1 MHIIRVSNS
10 FPDNLE
16 QDFKQIKI
24 SMPGIQI
31 MLPKFAFYVFR
42 IVDLPAKAAN
52 ILKQNM
58 LSIGGEVAVPASVAS
73 FDPANVD
80 VYLAATA
87 SQLLELINKLV
98 KQPFGLLELSILL
111 SKELRGDGWL

>member
-1 MHIIRVSNS
+1 MQIIRVSYS

-16 QDFKQIKI
+16 QALKQIKI

-42 IVDLPAKAAN
+42 IVDLPAKAAS
-52 ILKQNM
+52 ILKQNA
-58 LSIGGEVAVPASVAS
+58 LSVGGEVAVPASVAS
-73 FDPANVD
+73 FDPTNVD

-87 SQLLELINKLV
+87 SQLLVLISKLV
-98 KQPFGLLELSILL
+98 RQPFGLIELSALL
-111 SKELRGDGWL
+111 DEELKGDGWL